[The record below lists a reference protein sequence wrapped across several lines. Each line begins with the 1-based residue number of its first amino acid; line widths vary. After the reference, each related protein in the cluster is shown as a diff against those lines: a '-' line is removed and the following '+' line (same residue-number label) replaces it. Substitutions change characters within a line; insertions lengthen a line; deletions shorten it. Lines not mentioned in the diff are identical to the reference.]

1 MELTARARMCAPLA
15 CPKFEKWCRTAT
27 MAGVRITASVPTVCA
42 TCKTAGELQVWQSIR
57 DGNLT
62 WSEEFSCNCGHAFEA
77 NEKGLPPMAIRKA
90 LLEAGEY
97 ELVLTSADGR
107 AAGQKILK
115 ALLNVTERQSAAQLA
130 SIPAKMYVG
139 TQVECMFVAEAM
151 KRLGVMET
159 RVEKVLGGQA

>member
-1 MELTARARMCAPLA
+1 MESTARARMCAP
-15 CPKFEKWCRTAT
+15 PGFREIRE
-27 MAGVRITASVPTVCA
+27 MVPRGYNGGVRMTASVPTVCA